1 MRLLGLLLVASQLA
15 AAAPARP
22 EIAIIIDDLGNR
34 RADGERA
41 LALPGPLNFGILPH
55 TPYAKRLAAI
65 AVRRDHE
72 VIIHMPMQPVGASN
86 PGPGALGVHMSRLD
100 VENAL
105 TRALSAV
112 PQARGLNNHMG
123 SLATAHEAL
132 MRTVMQTLS
141 RRAPAKF
148 FYLDSRTAATSVSE
162 RLARAYQVPHLSR
175 DVFLD
180 NVREASAIRT
190 QLKLLVAKA
199 QRRGHAIGIGHPYV
213 ETLQVLEA
221 EVPRLIATEV
231 RLVKLSRLAHR
242 LGHKHKLAR
251 QNSLFPPANE

>member
-1 MRLLGLLLVASQLA
+1 MLGLLLVASQFA
-15 AAAPARP
+15 AAEPLRP
-22 EIAIIIDDLGNR
+22 EVAIIIDDLGNR

-72 VIIHMPMQPVGASN
+72 VIIHMPMQPLGASN
-86 PGPGALGVHMSRLD
+86 PGPGALAIHMSRLD

-105 TRALSAV
+105 ARALSAV
-112 PQARGLNNHMG
+112 PQAQGLNNHMG
-123 SLATAHEAL
+123 SLATAHESL

-141 RRAPAKF
+141 RLAPAKF

-162 RLARAYQVPHLSR
+162 RLAHAHQVPHLSR

-190 QLKLLVAKA
+190 QLELLVAKA
-199 QRRGHAIGIGHPYV
+199 HRTGHAIGIGHPYA
-213 ETLQVLEA
+213 ETLEVLED
-221 EVPRLIATEV
+221 EVPRLVAAKV

-242 LGHKHKLAR
+242 LGHQPQLAR
-251 QNSLFPPANE
+251 QNSLIPSTNE